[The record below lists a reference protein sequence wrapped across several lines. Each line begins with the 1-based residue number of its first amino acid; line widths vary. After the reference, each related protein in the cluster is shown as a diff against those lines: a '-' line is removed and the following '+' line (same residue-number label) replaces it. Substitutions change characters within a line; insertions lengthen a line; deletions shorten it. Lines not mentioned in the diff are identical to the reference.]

1 MREFKLP
8 DPGEGL
14 TEADLVTWRVAVGDT
29 VKVND
34 IVVEVETAKSIVE
47 LPIPYA
53 GVVAAL
59 LVDEGATVEVGTP
72 IIVIDD
78 GSGGSLP
85 SGGGSAA
92 AQGPGA
98 AATGAAPTAT
108 PGAPEVRQ
116 SETVAGQSVTPQ
128 PAGSMDQA
136 GSGAAAAP
144 AKLERTPVLVGYG
157 VKHTEAK
164 RRPRRKAQLLQTVAH
179 YPDEEPA
186 VKQSVYADASS
197 GVGELVAAHSTHVLR
212 DRRPLTEL
220 TDHSP
225 EVQARMRALAKPPV
239 RKLAKD
245 LGVDLVD
252 IAGSGDGGVITRED
266 VLAAAGGATDGAGA
280 ATSAATAAGAGTS
293 GPRAENRG
301 AATAYGNRGEE
312 RTPIKGV
319 RKVTAAAM
327 VGSAFTAPHVTEWV
341 DVDVTATMELVERLK
356 KDREFRE
363 VKVTPLLVLAKA
375 MCVAVRRNPG
385 VNATWD
391 EAAQEIVVKH
401 YVNLGIAAATPRGLL
416 VPNVKDADLMTMRE
430 LAGAIGELT
439 ATAREGKTQP
449 ADMSGGT
456 ITITNIGVFGIDA
469 GTPIINPGESAI
481 LAFGTIARKPWVV
494 GSGADERIEPRW
506 MTTLALSFDH
516 RLVDGEL
523 GSRFLADVA
532 AILAD
537 PARGL
542 VWG

>member
-1 MREFKLP
+1 MREFKFP

-312 RTPIKGV
+312 RMPIKGV

-341 DVDVTATMELVERLK
+341 DRRRHRDHGTGRPAQEGQGVPRRQGHAPARARQGDVL
-356 KDREFRE
+356 
-363 VKVTPLLVLAKA
+363 
-375 MCVAVRRNPG
+375 AVRRNPEI
-385 VNATWD
+385 NAVWD

-401 YVNLGIAAATPRGLL
+401 YVNLGIAAATPRGLI
-416 VPNVKDADLMTMRE
+416 VPNIKDADLMTMHE
-430 LAGAIGELT
+430 LAAAIGALT
-439 ATAREGKTQP
+439 TTAREGQARSRRRCP
-449 ADMSGGT
+449 AARSRSPTSGCSGS
-456 ITITNIGVFGIDA
+456 
-469 GTPIINPGESAI
+469 TPARRSST
-481 LAFGTIARKPWVV
+481 LASRRSWRSGRSIRKPWVV
-494 GSGADERIEPRW
+494 TNSARRADRDR
-506 MTTLALSFDH
+506 
-516 RLVDGEL
+516 
-523 GSRFLADVA
+523 
-532 AILAD
+532 D
-537 PARGL
+537 PARHQPGPVL
-542 VWG
+542 RPPARRR